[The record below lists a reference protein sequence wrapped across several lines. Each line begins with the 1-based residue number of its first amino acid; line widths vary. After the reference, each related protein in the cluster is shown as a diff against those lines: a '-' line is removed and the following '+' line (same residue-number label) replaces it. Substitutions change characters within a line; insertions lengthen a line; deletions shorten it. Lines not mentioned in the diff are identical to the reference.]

1 MEKYPYLN
9 EAVAIVLSRRRAELG
24 MSKKKPSETA
34 MVERAYISGLEAGK
48 WNVSLNIL
56 FFLSE
61 ALGLDPRDFLTQVIE
76 EIDKFQKKSPKI

>member
-1 MEKYPYLN
+1 
-9 EAVAIVLSRRRAELG
+9 
-24 MSKKKPSETA
+24 MSKKKLSETA

-76 EIDKFQKKSPKI
+76 EIDKFQQKSPKI

>member
-24 MSKKKPSETA
+24 MSKKKLSEAA

-76 EIDKFQKKSPKI
+76 EIDKFQQKSPKI

>member
-24 MSKKKPSETA
+24 MSKKKLSETA

-76 EIDKFQKKSPKI
+76 EIDKFQQKSPKI

>member
-1 MEKYPYLN
+1 
-9 EAVAIVLSRRRAELG
+9 
-24 MSKKKPSETA
+24 

-76 EIDKFQKKSPKI
+76 EIDKFQQKSPKI